1 MKLSISILSV
11 YLFLHQC
18 QANGDLDQ
26 INGYYISSSKMMQ
39 QQQSTLDSAQVI
51 DYNAAV
57 RPDALE
63 CPSEN
68 VITTTYRCQVR
79 QKFC

>member
-1 MKLSISILSV
+1 
-11 YLFLHQC
+11 
-18 QANGDLDQ
+18 
-26 INGYYISSSKMMQ
+26 MMQQ

-79 QKFC
+79 QKLC

>member
-1 MKLSISILSV
+1 MGALATFSILFV
-11 YLFLHQC
+11 VLACC
-18 QANGDLDQ
+18 QAQNEYE
-26 INGYYISSSKMMQ
+26 INGYYLATSSLQGINHSGSSLG
-39 QQQSTLDSAQVI
+39 STA
-51 DYNAAV
+51 AAV

-79 QKFC
+79 H